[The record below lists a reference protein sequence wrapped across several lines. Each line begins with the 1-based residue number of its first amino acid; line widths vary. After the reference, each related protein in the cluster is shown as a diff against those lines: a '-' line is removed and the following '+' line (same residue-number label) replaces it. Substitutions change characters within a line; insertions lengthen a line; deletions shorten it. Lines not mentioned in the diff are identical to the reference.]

1 MNVTLASTRC
11 ALCGDVATDP
21 VVVAPDPTGVVPGA
35 FRVVRCRSCSGWRL
49 DPAPVKDEIARLYPP
64 DYEAHIRPITTNLA
78 VIPGPTHRL
87 RRRFADWC
95 AAGRPS
101 VWRMIADRAW
111 DVLMARVFS
120 HTTWGRYNL
129 LAFWGDGRRLLDVGC
144 GSGELLSEYHALGWS
159 AFGIEPAGAAAARAI
174 DSGLRVV
181 TGRFSDDAH
190 LLADHAPFS
199 VIVMA
204 NVIEHLPDPGAALD
218 AAWRLLEDGGRL
230 LLWAPVCDG
239 WQQRLWPAH
248 WYNLDPPR
256 HLHIPSRF
264 GLRSLLRQHGF
275 EVHAERPA
283 TSVRAVQRS
292 AARYA
297 ASRGHVRLA
306 ARIESSTMLR
316 RLLNVPLRLADA
328 FDLGDV
334 VTILAAKSARPGH
347 PA

>member
-1 MNVTLASTRC
+1 MNVRLVSTNC
-11 ALCGDVATDP
+11 ALCGDAASDT
-21 VVVAPDPTGVVPGA
+21 VVVAPDPTGVVEGEY
-35 FRVVRCRSCSGWRL
+35 RVARCRSCGGWRL

-64 DYEAHIRPITTNLA
+64 DYEAHTRAVSTTRA

-87 RRRFADWC
+87 RRRFVDWC

-111 DVLMARVFS
+111 DVIAARVFS

-144 GSGELLSEYHALGWS
+144 GSGELLSEFHALGWTT
-159 AFGIEPAGAAAARAI
+159 FGIEPSKAAADRAAAT
-174 DSGLRVV
+174 GLRVAN
-181 TGRFSDDAH
+181 GRFPEDAK
-190 LLADHAPFS
+190 LLSGQSPFS
-199 VIVMA
+199 AIVMA

-239 WQQRLWPAH
+239 WQQRAWPGH

-256 HLHIPSRF
+256 HLHIPSRA
-264 GLRSLLRQHGF
+264 GLRALLRQHGF

-292 AARYA
+292 AARWA

-306 ARIESSTMLR
+306 ERIESSTMLR
-316 RLLNVPLRLADA
+316 RILNGPLRLLDA
-328 FDLGDV
+328 LGQGDV
-334 VTILAAKSARPGH
+334 VTVLAAKAARPGR

>member
-1 MNVTLASTRC
+1 MIVTLASTRC
-11 ALCGDVATDP
+11 ALCGDAASDP
-21 VVVAPDPTGVVPGA
+21 VVVAPDPTGVVPGE
-35 FRVVRCRSCSGWRL
+35 FRVVRCRSCGGWRL
-49 DPAPVKDEIARLYPP
+49 DPAPVKDAIARLYPS
-64 DYEAHIRPITTNLA
+64 DYEAHTRAVSATHA

-111 DVLMARVFS
+111 DVILARAFS

-144 GSGELLSEYHALGWS
+144 GSGELLSEYHALGWTT
-159 AFGIEPAGAAAARAI
+159 FGIEPSTAAAARATE
-174 DSGLRVV
+174 SSLRVV
-181 TGRFSDDAH
+181 NGAFPDDAN
-190 LLADHAPFS
+190 LLADCAPFS
-199 VIVMA
+199 VIVMS

-256 HLHIPSRF
+256 HLHIPSRR
-264 GLRSLLRQHGF
+264 GLRALLRQHGF

-283 TSVRAVQRS
+283 TSVRAVLRS
-292 AARYA
+292 AARYV
-297 ASRGHVRLA
+297 ASRGHARLA

-316 RLLNVPLRLADA
+316 RMLNGPLRLADA
-328 FDLGDV
+328 FGAGDV
-334 VTILAAKSARPGH
+334 VTVLAAKSARPGS